1 MRRSLATVGVDPG
14 DHVATPDSPV
24 ASAAGTR
31 HDGRVTSASEIL
43 LRGARV
49 EVLIGGSENAGALT
63 VLRYTAPPRF
73 AGPPRHRHAVTTEAF
88 YVLEGQL
95 SVDLEESTLLLGPGE
110 HAGVPVD
117 TVHAFR
123 NDSDSPTTFL
133 VVAVPAGLEEFLGE
147 LATLIDQTPDWPPQD
162 TSAIDELNLR
172 FDQLRPRT

>member
-1 MRRSLATVGVDPG
+1 VRLG
-14 DHVATPDSPV
+14 
-24 ASAAGTR
+24 
-31 HDGRVTSASEIL
+31 GRVFVAE
-43 LRGARV
+43 G
-49 EVLIGGSENAGALT
+49 
-63 VLRYTAPPRF
+63 RYKGPAPVVQQR
-73 AGPPRHRHAVTTEAF
+73 E
-88 YVLEGQL
+88 
-95 SVDLEESTLLLGPGE
+95 LEESTLLLGPGE

-162 TSAIDELNLR
+162 TSALDELNLR

>member
-1 MRRSLATVGVDPG
+1 
-14 DHVATPDSPV
+14 
-24 ASAAGTR
+24 
-31 HDGRVTSASEIL
+31 
-43 LRGARV
+43 
-49 EVLIGGSENAGALT
+49 

-133 VVAVPAGLEEFLGE
+133 VIAVP
-147 LATLIDQTPDWPPQD
+147 LAWRSSSESWRRSSIRRRTGRRKTPQRS
-162 TSAIDELNLR
+162 TN
-172 FDQLRPRT
+172 